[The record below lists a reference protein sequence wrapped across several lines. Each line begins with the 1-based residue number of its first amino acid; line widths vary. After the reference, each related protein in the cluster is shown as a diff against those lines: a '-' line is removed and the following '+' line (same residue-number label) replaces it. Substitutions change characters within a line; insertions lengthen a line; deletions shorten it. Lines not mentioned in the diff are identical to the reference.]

1 MLLYCDHCSVR
12 RTLEPGI
19 ASDSSMP
26 FSEETYW
33 CRCGQLIPFVGDLSC
48 HVYQT
53 LSTFCISV
61 LCVIFRRCLIANL
74 NLGSSISGVFF
85 LRITPFQVFLFSK
98 SEVELHFSKSEVELH
113 IWESRWPVAFFFFW
127 IGQHRTQDT
136 YQLHGKLVTCLQIL
150 FLIQLI

>member
-85 LRITPFQVFLFSK
+85 FANYTISGVSFLKVRSG
-98 SEVELHFSKSEVELH
+98 
-113 IWESRWPVAFFFFW
+113 IAFLKVRSGIAYLGIKMARCFFW